1 MRLFVLCLV
10 PHEMEQWT
18 ILSPP
23 TRIHLSHIELGWAF
37 YLCPIPQSVYTIQ
50 RNGIG
55 FISLLLF
62 QVEMFEKKIRFL
74 PRERDKTLEPPVMMT
89 MKYQHKSR
97 AVCFDFNLFSF

>member
-62 QVEMFEKKIRFL
+62 QVEMFEKKNSI
-74 PRERDKTLEPPVMMT
+74 PTERK
-89 MKYQHKSR
+89 R
-97 AVCFDFNLFSF
+97 